1 MSQRE
6 TLIPALSEEIMGVF
20 ELFQQVGVTV
30 LIATHDVALVERSS
44 HRRLHLVNGRFEKDP
59 AL

>member
-1 MSQRE
+1 
-6 TLIPALSEEIMGVF
+6 MGVF

-59 AL
+59 TL

>member
-1 MSQRE
+1 
-6 TLIPALSEEIMGVF
+6 MGVF

-44 HRRLHLVNGRFEKDP
+44 HRRLHLVNGRFEKGP
-59 AL
+59 VL